1 LATNPKMTDILDK
14 SIKTN
19 NHDFSTNILLVENLK
34 QNYDS
39 LKRKFLELAEELK
52 MRRKNDKEAETK
64 INNLIKEK
72 FELKKIKD
80 EELVML
86 STSCDELKQENL
98 KLNKELEKKTKLH
111 EEEKNTQNMSISS
124 TSQGIRS
131 LKDEIL
137 SLQLTK
143 YSLQKKIKD
152 QDHQLQSEC
161 RARDDT
167 SKQIEIFKKSTEEY
181 KQQCEGVSKRLHH
194 LSKLDQSCSTS
205 VSIQYQKTL
214 N

>member
-1 LATNPKMTDILDK
+1 
-14 SIKTN
+14 
-19 NHDFSTNILLVENLK
+19 
-34 QNYDS
+34 
-39 LKRKFLELAEELK
+39 
-52 MRRKNDKEAETK
+52 DKEAETK

-194 LSKLDQSCSTS
+194 LSKLDNLESKKKNLLRILCFISFSASFNPSKIRTS
-205 VSIQYQKTL
+205 FAIRF
-214 N
+214 